1 MARFNPYDVNLYD
14 VKITLNDREIKPTAI
29 SELEINTD
37 KYERLYLKDNSHND
51 RLIYFKNS
59 KRLIDITLKNSYE
72 LPIFEQ
78 NTIEEITEDHLPTIR
93 TNKDGIEEV
102 IFGK

>member
-1 MARFNPYDVNLYD
+1 MTKLNLYD
-14 VKITLNDREIKPTAI
+14 IKVTLNDKEVKTTAI

-51 RLIYFKNS
+51 RLIYFRNG
-59 KRLIDITLKNSYE
+59 KRLIDITFKNSYE

-78 NTIEEITEDHLPTIR
+78 NTIEEITEDNLPTIR
-93 TNKDGIEEV
+93 INKDGIEEV

>member
-1 MARFNPYDVNLYD
+1 MNELNLYD
-14 VKITLNDREIKPTAI
+14 ANLYDIKATLNDKEVKTTAI

-51 RLIYFKNS
+51 RLIYFRNG
-59 KRLIDITLKNSYE
+59 KRLIDITFKNSYE

-93 TNKDGIEEV
+93 INKDRIEEV